1 MNISNDN
8 DILNDINKLYIKS
21 GYYQKY
27 GADIFTAL
35 LIILFFLI
43 IFFYF
48 TSKNELKK

>member
-27 GADIFTAL
+27 GADIFTAFINYFIFL
-35 LIILFFLI
+35 NNILFD
-43 IFFYF
+43 
-48 TSKNELKK
+48 